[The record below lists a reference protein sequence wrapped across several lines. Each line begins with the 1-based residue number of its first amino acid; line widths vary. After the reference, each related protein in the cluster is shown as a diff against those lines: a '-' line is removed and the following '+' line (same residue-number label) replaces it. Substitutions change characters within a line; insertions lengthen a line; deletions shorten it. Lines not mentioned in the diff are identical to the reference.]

1 MEEIVGEMH
10 DHPPTFMAWK
20 LAKRKKAWSEAASA
34 CVLLSLGPPESSAEA
49 QLPNDRGDVGL
60 PVSDF

>member
-49 QLPNDRGDVGL
+49 QLPNDRG
-60 PVSDF
+60 P